1 MATGANHISDRDLI
15 LYIDAE
21 LSTLRRMAFERHLN
35 RCRECRSRYTEL
47 QAAMKGLSAAI
58 LAEDWNAGQGEAEAL
73 LRARMAALP
82 KSPAPHLYL
91 ARLTAAVAIGLSLIG
106 AVLALRTRSGEHP
119 GLTMPNRF
127 LTPGAAVPVSREMVC
142 AATEADESA
151 SVSPALA
158 ITVFNHYGI
167 RNPQARAYEVD
178 YLITPSLGGA
188 REVRN
193 LWPQPYASG
202 IWNSRVKDALEDRL
216 RRMVCEGQMELE
228 EAQKEL
234 ARNWIEAY
242 KRHFQTEEPLAEHR
256 SFAKDPAWE

>member
-1 MATGANHISDRDLI
+1 MATGAQHISDRDLI

-21 LSTLRRMAFERHLN
+21 LSTLRRIALQRHMD
-35 RCRECRSRYTEL
+35 RCRECRSRCTEL
-47 QAAMKGLSAAI
+47 QAAMRGLSAAI
-58 LAEDWNAGQGEAEAL
+58 LAEDRNVGQGEAEAR
-73 LRARMAALP
+73 LRARMSKLP
-82 KSPAPHLYL
+82 KSPAGHLHL
-91 ARLTAAVAIGLSLIG
+91 ARLTVAVAIGISLIG
-106 AVLALRTRSGEHP
+106 AALALRTRSGEQP
-119 GLTMPNRF
+119 GLAMPNRF

-188 REVRN
+188 QEVRN
-193 LWPQPYASG
+193 LWPQPYANG
-202 IWNSRVKDALEDRL
+202 VWNSRVKDALEDRL
-216 RRMVCEGQMELE
+216 RKMVCEGQMELE
-228 EAQKEL
+228 EAQGEL

-242 KRHFQTEEPLAEHR
+242 KRHFRTDEPLAEHR
-256 SFAKDPAWE
+256 SFTKDRAWE